1 MLSVAAVL
9 SHGLQTPI
17 LPNRNFHGCLE
28 NLLYNDLN
36 LIKLAKQN
44 SPQVTAVVS
53 YCVSIFFYLHCVI
66 CHLEFDRMTSRLCL
80 HFHDITVSDSYF
92 KMIWH

>member
-1 MLSVAAVL
+1 MYERFSQLSVAAVQ

-17 LPNRNFHGCLE
+17 LPKRNFHGCLE

-44 SPQVTAVVS
+44 SPQVTAVLYHGRKRRCWKIYMSVIS
-53 YCVSIFFYLHCVI
+53 NLFFLRI
-66 CHLEFDRMTSRLCL
+66 
-80 HFHDITVSDSYF
+80 
-92 KMIWH
+92 